1 LRSDP
6 YISNMNYDDLKARIK
21 EHEGFRDQV
30 YKDSLGFATIGYGH
44 LVLPNDPYEE
54 GVTYSKEDLE
64 KVFDGDFDTACSNA
78 NQLIKD
84 LPLHHQ
90 AKCVLIEMVFQ
101 LGIGGVSKFKN
112 MWKALGEGDY
122 QTASEEML
130 DSRWAKQTPKR
141 ATDLSNVMKSCKI

>member
-1 LRSDP
+1 
-6 YISNMNYDDLKARIK
+6 MNYDDLKARIK

-64 KVFDGDFDTACSNA
+64 KVFDGDFDIATNNA
-78 NQLIKD
+78 SKLIGD
-84 LPLHHQ
+84 LSLNHQ
-90 AKCVLIEMVFQ
+90 AKCVIIEMVFQ